1 MTKKTIAIDLD
12 GTLLR
17 SDGTISDY
25 TVAIIKKIQ
34 EQGHLVII
42 STGRPYRMALEFYKI
57 LGLKTPMI
65 NFNGS
70 LIHIPEQKWAGEH
83 RVKIER
89 KYLFEVLKNE
99 KAFEADFIAS
109 EYRKKFYLTFNHR
122 QTIKPEIF
130 GVKELTDKMQLKP
143 EKITRDPHALLMQTR
158 VEDKYALADDMRRH
172 FNHEM
177 EISSWGGPM
186 NILEFS
192 PKGVNKAY
200 ALKHLLKT
208 LNLSKEDLIAFG
220 DEHNDRQMLAFASV
234 GYAMKNASQ
243 VLLPYADK
251 MTAFDN
257 DHDGVAKELKK
268 LLL

>member
-1 MTKKTIAIDLD
+1 MIKKMIAIDLD
-12 GTLLR
+12 GTLLK
-17 SDGTISDY
+17 SDGTLSDY

-42 STGRPYRMALEFYKI
+42 TTGRPYRMALEFYKI

-70 LIHIPEQKWAGEH
+70 LIHIPEKKWAGEH
-83 RVKIER
+83 KVRIDR
-89 KYLFEVLKNE
+89 RYLFDVLKNE

-109 EYRKKFYLTFNHR
+109 EYRKKFYLTLDHR
-122 QTIKPEIF
+122 HTIKPEIF
-130 GVKELTDKMQLKP
+130 GVKELTNKMQLKP

-158 VEDKYALADDMRRH
+158 VADKYALANNMRRH

-192 PKGVNKAY
+192 PKGVHKAY
-200 ALKHLLKT
+200 ALKNLLKT
-208 LNLSKEDLIAFG
+208 LNLSRDDLIAFG

-234 GYAMKNASQ
+234 GYAMKNASE

-251 MTAFDN
+251 MTQFDN

-268 LLL
+268 LFL

>member
-1 MTKKTIAIDLD
+1 MTKKMIALDLD

-25 TVAIIKKIQ
+25 TIATIKKIQ
-34 EQGHLVII
+34 KQGHLVII
-42 STGRPYRMALEFYKI
+42 STGRPYRMALEYYRI

-70 LIHIPEQKWAGEH
+70 LTHIPEQKWAGEH
-83 RVKIER
+83 KVRIER
-89 KYLFEVLKNE
+89 KYLFDVLKNE
-99 KAFEADFIAS
+99 KEFEADFIAS
-109 EYRKKFYLTFNHR
+109 EYRTKFYLTFNHR
-122 QTIKPEIF
+122 QAIKPEIF
-130 GVKELTDKMQLKP
+130 GVDKLTDKMQLKP
-143 EKITRDPHALLMQTR
+143 EKITQDPHALLMQTR
-158 VEDKYALADDMRRH
+158 AADKYALADEIIQH

-200 ALKHLLKT
+200 ALNHLLNT
-208 LNLSKEDLIAFG
+208 LNLAKQDLIAFG
-220 DEHNDRQMLAFASV
+220 DEHNDTQMLEFASV

-243 VLLPYADK
+243 VLLPHADK
-251 MTAFDN
+251 VTQFDN
-257 DHDGVAKELKK
+257 NHDGVAKELEK
-268 LLL
+268 LFL